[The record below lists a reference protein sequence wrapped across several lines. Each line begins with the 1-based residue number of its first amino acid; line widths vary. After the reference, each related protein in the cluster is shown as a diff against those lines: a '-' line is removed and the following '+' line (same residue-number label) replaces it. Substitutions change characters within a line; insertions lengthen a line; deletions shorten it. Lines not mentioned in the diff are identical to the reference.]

1 MNEIKF
7 INNDTQSGIEYDYR
21 AVKNEFRKLDIP
33 KDVYSPMHL
42 PFDKAKY
49 FTLLSERSRGKTTNI
64 LLLGMCFNKLYGTT
78 IEYIRKKEDQIT
90 KKVSLDLFSTILEY
104 DYIQKL
110 TEGKYNSIWY
120 HARRWYYCVIDEDGN
135 VIEKAPTHFMSML
148 SIDRNETYKS
158 VYNAPRGDF
167 IVYDEF
173 ISKYYYADEF
183 IYFTDLLKTII
194 RDRISPMIFLLSNMI
209 DKNSEY
215 LDELMISDQVQTMSV
230 GDSAIVSTKKGTN
243 IYIEL
248 LEMSKNTITP
258 RRLLSNKLYFG
269 FDNPKLINITGG
281 DWVVENYPHIPKVD
295 YESLASVFMKFSS
308 NYIRLEIASYD
319 DQFFVFCTKFTT
331 KIYDNSL
338 ILTLEPP
345 KYYNE
350 LYGLGR
356 GKFFKFLWSLYDD
369 KRFRYQSNTIG
380 AWVDKYVY
388 QYKHSA
394 L

>member
-1 MNEIKF
+1 MKY
-7 INNDTQSGIEYDYR
+7 INNDIQCGIEYDWR
-21 AVKNEFRKLDIP
+21 KVKEEFRKLNIP

-49 FTLLSERSRGKTTNI
+49 NVLLSERSRGKTTNI
-64 LLLGMCFNKLYGTT
+64 LLLGMCMHKLYGTT

-90 KKVSLDLFSTILEY
+90 KKITINLFTTILEY
-104 DYIQKL
+104 DYIEKL
-110 TEGKYNSIWY
+110 TDGKYNSIWY
-120 HARRWYYCVIDEDGN
+120 NARRWYYCLVDEDGN

-158 VYNAPRGDF
+158 GYNAPRGDY

-183 IYFTDLLKTII
+183 LYFTDLLKTII
-194 RDRISPMIFLLSNMI
+194 RDRLSPIIFMLSNMI

-215 LDELMISDQVQTMSV
+215 LDELMISEQVMLMSV
-230 GDSAIVSTKKGTN
+230 GDSSLITTKKGTN
-243 IYIEL
+243 IYVEL
-248 LEMSKNTITP
+248 LEMSKKTITP
-258 RRLLSNKLYFG
+258 RRQLSNKLYFG

-281 DWVVENYPHIPKVD
+281 DWVVENYPHIPKKIEYD
-295 YESLASVFMKFSS
+295 SVINNIFMKFAS
-308 NYIRLEIASYD
+308 NYIRLEVVKYN
-319 DQFFVFCTKFTT
+319 DQFFVFCTKFTSV
-331 KIYDNSL
+331 IYEDSI

-345 KYYNE
+345 DKSNE
-350 LYGLGR
+350 IYGLGR
-356 GKFFKFLWSLYDD
+356 GKVFKFIWGLYDD

-380 AWVDKYVY
+380 AWIDKYVY
-388 QYKHSA
+388 QYKHNT

>member
-1 MNEIKF
+1 MKY
-7 INNDTQSGIEYDYR
+7 INNDIQCGIEYDWR
-21 AVKNEFRKLDIP
+21 KVKEEFRKLNIP

-49 FTLLSERSRGKTTNI
+49 NVLLSERSRGKTTNI
-64 LLLGMCFNKLYGTT
+64 LLLGMCMNKLYGTT

-90 KKVSLDLFSTILEY
+90 KKITINLFTTILEY
-104 DYIQKL
+104 DYIEKL
-110 TEGKYNSIWY
+110 TDGKYNSIWY
-120 HARRWYYCVIDEDGN
+120 NARRWYYCLVDEDGN

-158 VYNAPRGDF
+158 GYNAPRGDF

-183 IYFTDLLKTII
+183 LYFTDLLKTII
-194 RDRISPMIFLLSNMI
+194 RDRLSPIIFMLSNMI

-215 LDELMISDQVQTMSV
+215 LDELMISDQVMLMSV
-230 GDSAIVSTKKGTN
+230 GDSSLITTKKGTN
-243 IYIEL
+243 IYVEL
-248 LEMSKNTITP
+248 LEMSKKTITP
-258 RRLLSNKLYFG
+258 RRQLSNKLYFG

-281 DWVVENYPHIPKVD
+281 DWVVENYPHIPKKIEYD
-295 YESLASVFMKFSS
+295 SVINNIFMKFSS
-308 NYIRLEIASYD
+308 NFIRLEVVTYN
-319 DQFFVFCTKFTT
+319 DQFFVFCTKFTSV
-331 KIYDNSL
+331 IYDDSI

-345 KYYNE
+345 DKSNE
-350 LYGLGR
+350 IYGLGR
-356 GKFFKFLWSLYDD
+356 GKVFKFIWSLYDD

-380 AWVDKYVY
+380 AWIDKYVY
-388 QYKHSA
+388 QYKHNT

>member
-1 MNEIKF
+1 MKY
-7 INNDTQSGIEYDYR
+7 INNDIQCGIEYDWR
-21 AVKNEFRKLDIP
+21 KVKEEFRKLNIP

-49 FTLLSERSRGKTTNI
+49 NVLLSERSRGKTTNI
-64 LLLGMCFNKLYGTT
+64 LLLGMCMHKLYGTT

-90 KKVSLDLFSTILEY
+90 KKITINLFTTILEY
-104 DYIQKL
+104 DYIEKL
-110 TEGKYNSIWY
+110 TDGKYNSIWY
-120 HARRWYYCVIDEDGN
+120 NARRWYYCLVDEDGN

-158 VYNAPRGDF
+158 GYNAPRGDF

-183 IYFTDLLKTII
+183 LYFTDLLKTII
-194 RDRISPMIFLLSNMI
+194 RDRLSPIIFMLSNMI

-215 LDELMISDQVQTMSV
+215 LDELMISEQVMLMSV
-230 GDSAIVSTKKGTN
+230 GDSSLITTKKGTN
-243 IYIEL
+243 IYVEL
-248 LEMSKNTITP
+248 LEMSKKTITP
-258 RRLLSNKLYFG
+258 RRQLSNKLYFG

-281 DWVVENYPHIPKVD
+281 DWVVENYPHIPKKIEYD
-295 YESLASVFMKFSS
+295 SVINNIFMKFSS
-308 NYIRLEIASYD
+308 NFIRLELVTYN
-319 DQFFVFCTKFTT
+319 DQFFVFCTKFTSV
-331 KIYDNSL
+331 IYDDSI

-345 KYYNE
+345 NKSNE
-350 LYGLGR
+350 IYGLGR
-356 GKFFKFLWSLYDD
+356 GKVFKFIWSLYDD

-380 AWVDKYVY
+380 AWIDKYVY
-388 QYKHSA
+388 QYKHNT

>member
-1 MNEIKF
+1 MKY
-7 INNDTQSGIEYDYR
+7 INNDIQCGIEYDWR
-21 AVKNEFRKLDIP
+21 KVKEEFRKLNIP

-49 FTLLSERSRGKTTNI
+49 NVLLSERSRGKTTNI
-64 LLLGMCFNKLYGTT
+64 LLLGMCMHKLYGTT

-90 KKVSLDLFSTILEY
+90 KKITINLFTTILEY
-104 DYIQKL
+104 DYIEKL
-110 TEGKYNSIWY
+110 TDGKYNSIWY
-120 HARRWYYCVIDEDGN
+120 NARRWYYCLVDEDGN

-158 VYNAPRGDF
+158 GYNAPRGDF

-183 IYFTDLLKTII
+183 LYFTDLLKTII
-194 RDRISPMIFLLSNMI
+194 RDRLSPIIFMLSNMI

-215 LDELMISDQVQTMSV
+215 LDELMISDQVMLMSV
-230 GDSAIVSTKKGTN
+230 GDSSLITTKKGTN
-243 IYIEL
+243 IYVEL
-248 LEMSKNTITP
+248 LEMSKKTITP
-258 RRLLSNKLYFG
+258 RRQLSNKLYFG

-281 DWVVENYPHIPKVD
+281 DWVVENSPHIPKKIEYD
-295 YESLASVFMKFSS
+295 SVINNIFMKFAS
-308 NYIRLEIASYD
+308 NYIRLDVVKYN
-319 DQFFVFCTKFTT
+319 DQFFVFCTKFTSV
-331 KIYDNSL
+331 IYDDSI

-345 KYYNE
+345 DKSNE
-350 LYGLGR
+350 IYGLGR
-356 GKFFKFLWSLYDD
+356 GKVFKFIWGLYDD

-380 AWVDKYVY
+380 AWIDKYVY
-388 QYKHSA
+388 QYKHNT

>member
-1 MNEIKF
+1 MKY
-7 INNDTQSGIEYDYR
+7 INNDIQCGIEYDWR
-21 AVKNEFRKLDIP
+21 KVKDEFRKLNIP

-49 FTLLSERSRGKTTNI
+49 NVLLSERSRGKTTNI
-64 LLLGMCFNKLYGTT
+64 LLLGMCMHKLYGTT

-90 KKVSLDLFSTILEY
+90 KKITINLFTTILEY
-104 DYIQKL
+104 DYIEKL
-110 TEGKYNSIWY
+110 TDGKYNSIWY
-120 HARRWYYCVIDEDGN
+120 NARRWYYCLVDEDGN

-158 VYNAPRGDF
+158 GYNAPRGDF

-183 IYFTDLLKTII
+183 LYFTDLLKTII
-194 RDRISPMIFLLSNMI
+194 RDRLSPIIFMLSNMI

-215 LDELMISDQVQTMSV
+215 LDELMISEQVMLMSV
-230 GDSAIVSTKKGTN
+230 GDSSLITTKKGTN
-243 IYIEL
+243 IYVEL
-248 LEMSKNTITP
+248 LEMSKKTITP
-258 RRLLSNKLYFG
+258 RRQLSNKLYFG

-281 DWVVENYPHIPKVD
+281 DWVVENYPHIPKKIEYD
-295 YESLASVFMKFSS
+295 SIINNIFIKFSS
-308 NYIRLEIASYD
+308 NFIRLEVVKYN
-319 DQFFVFCTKFTT
+319 DQFFVFCTKFTSV
-331 KIYDNSL
+331 IYDDSI

-345 KYYNE
+345 DKSNE
-350 LYGLGR
+350 IYGLGR
-356 GKFFKFLWSLYDD
+356 GKVFKFIWGLYDD

-380 AWVDKYVY
+380 AWIDKYVY
-388 QYKHSA
+388 QYKHNT

>member
-1 MNEIKF
+1 MKY
-7 INNDTQSGIEYDYR
+7 INNDIQCGIEYDWR
-21 AVKNEFRKLDIP
+21 KVKEEFRKLNIP

-49 FTLLSERSRGKTTNI
+49 NVLLSERSRGKTTNI
-64 LLLGMCFNKLYGTT
+64 LLLGMCMHKLYGTT

-90 KKVSLDLFSTILEY
+90 KKITINLFTTILEY
-104 DYIQKL
+104 DYIEKL
-110 TEGKYNSIWY
+110 TDGKYNSIWY
-120 HARRWYYCVIDEDGN
+120 NARRWYYCLVDDDGN

-158 VYNAPRGDF
+158 GYNAPRGDF

-183 IYFTDLLKTII
+183 LYFTDLLKTII
-194 RDRISPMIFLLSNMI
+194 RDRLSPIIFMLSNMI

-215 LDELMISDQVQTMSV
+215 LDELMISDQVMLMSV
-230 GDSAIVSTKKGTN
+230 GDSSLITTKKGTN
-243 IYIEL
+243 IYVEL
-248 LEMSKNTITP
+248 LEMSKKTITP
-258 RRLLSNKLYFG
+258 RRQLSNKLYFG

-281 DWVVENYPHIPKVD
+281 DWVVENYPHIPKKIEYD
-295 YESLASVFMKFSS
+295 SVINNIFLKFSS
-308 NYIRLEIASYD
+308 NYIRLEVVTYN
-319 DQFFVFCTKFTT
+319 DQFFVFCTKFTSV
-331 KIYDNSL
+331 IYDDSI

-345 KYYNE
+345 NKSNE
-350 LYGLGR
+350 IYGLGR
-356 GKFFKFLWSLYDD
+356 GKVFKFIWGLYDD

-380 AWVDKYVY
+380 AWIDKYVY
-388 QYKHSA
+388 QYKHNT

>member
-1 MNEIKF
+1 MKY
-7 INNDTQSGIEYDYR
+7 INNDIQCGIEYDWR
-21 AVKNEFRKLDIP
+21 KVKEEFRKLNIP

-49 FTLLSERSRGKTTNI
+49 NVLLSERSRGKTTNI
-64 LLLGMCFNKLYGTT
+64 LLLGMCMHKLYGTT

-90 KKVSLDLFSTILEY
+90 KKITINLFTTILEY
-104 DYIQKL
+104 DYIEKL
-110 TEGKYNSIWY
+110 TDCKYNSIWY
-120 HARRWYYCVIDEDGN
+120 NARRWYYCLVDDDGN

-158 VYNAPRGDF
+158 GYNAPRGDF

-183 IYFTDLLKTII
+183 LYFTDLLKTII
-194 RDRISPMIFLLSNMI
+194 RDRLSPIIFMLSNMI

-215 LDELMISDQVQTMSV
+215 LDELMISDQVMLMTV
-230 GDSAIVSTKKGTN
+230 GDSSLITTKKGTN
-243 IYIEL
+243 IYVEL
-248 LEMSKNTITP
+248 LEMSKKTITP
-258 RRLLSNKLYFG
+258 RRQLSNKLYFG

-281 DWVVENYPHIPKVD
+281 DWVVENYPHIPKKIEYD
-295 YESLASVFMKFSS
+295 SVINNIFMKFSS
-308 NYIRLEIASYD
+308 NFIRLEVVKYN
-319 DQFFVFCTKFTT
+319 DQFFVFCTKFTSV
-331 KIYDNSL
+331 IYDDSI

-345 KYYNE
+345 DKSNE
-350 LYGLGR
+350 IYGLGR
-356 GKFFKFLWSLYDD
+356 GKVFKFIWSLYDD

-380 AWVDKYVY
+380 AWIDKYVY
-388 QYKHSA
+388 QYKHNT

>member
-1 MNEIKF
+1 MKY
-7 INNDTQSGIEYDYR
+7 INNDIQCGIEYDWR
-21 AVKNEFRKLDIP
+21 KVKEEFRKLNIP

-49 FTLLSERSRGKTTNI
+49 NVLLSERSRGKTTNI
-64 LLLGMCFNKLYGTT
+64 LLFGMCMHKLYGTT

-90 KKVSLDLFSTILEY
+90 KKITINLFTTILEY
-104 DYIQKL
+104 DYIEKL
-110 TEGKYNSIWY
+110 TDGKYNSIWY
-120 HARRWYYCVIDEDGN
+120 NARRWYYCLVDEDGN

-158 VYNAPRGDF
+158 GYNAPRGDF

-183 IYFTDLLKTII
+183 LYFTDLLKTII
-194 RDRISPMIFLLSNMI
+194 RDRLSPIIFMLSNMI

-215 LDELMISDQVQTMSV
+215 LDELMISDQVMLMSV
-230 GDSAIVSTKKGTN
+230 GDSSLITTKKGTN
-243 IYIEL
+243 IYVEL
-248 LEMSKNTITP
+248 LEMSKKTITP
-258 RRLLSNKLYFG
+258 RRQLSNKLYFG

-281 DWVVENYPHIPKVD
+281 DWVVENYPHIPKKIEYD
-295 YESLASVFMKFSS
+295 SVINNIFMKFSS
-308 NYIRLEIASYD
+308 NFIRLEVVTYN
-319 DQFFVFCTKFTT
+319 DQFFVFCTKFTSV
-331 KIYDNSL
+331 IYDDSI

-345 KYYNE
+345 NKRNE
-350 LYGLGR
+350 IYGLGR
-356 GKFFKFLWSLYDD
+356 GKVFKFIWSLYDD

-380 AWVDKYVY
+380 AWIDKYVY
-388 QYKHSA
+388 QYKHNT

>member
-1 MNEIKF
+1 MKY
-7 INNDTQSGIEYDYR
+7 INNDIQCGIEYDWR
-21 AVKNEFRKLDIP
+21 KVKEEFRKLNIP

-49 FTLLSERSRGKTTNI
+49 NVLLSERSRGKTTNI
-64 LLLGMCFNKLYGTT
+64 LLLGMCMHKLYGTT

-90 KKVSLDLFSTILEY
+90 KKITINLFTTILEY
-104 DYIQKL
+104 DYIEKL
-110 TEGKYNSIWY
+110 TDGKYNSIWY
-120 HARRWYYCVIDEDGN
+120 NARRWYYCLVDEDGN

-158 VYNAPRGDF
+158 GYNAPRGDF

-183 IYFTDLLKTII
+183 LYFTDLLKTII
-194 RDRISPMIFLLSNMI
+194 RDRLSPIIFMLSNMI

-215 LDELMISDQVQTMSV
+215 LDELMISDQVMLMTV
-230 GDSAIVSTKKGTN
+230 GDSSLITTKKGTN
-243 IYIEL
+243 IYVEL
-248 LEMSKNTITP
+248 LEMSKKTITP
-258 RRLLSNKLYFG
+258 RRQLSNKLYFG

-281 DWVVENYPHIPKVD
+281 DWVVENYPHIPKKIE
-295 YESLASVFMKFSS
+295 YESVITNIFMKFSS
-308 NYIRLEIASYD
+308 NFIRLEVVTYN
-319 DQFFVFCTKFTT
+319 DQFFVFCTKFTSV
-331 KIYDNSL
+331 IYDDSI

-345 KYYNE
+345 DKSNE
-350 LYGLGR
+350 IYGLGR
-356 GKFFKFLWSLYDD
+356 GKVFKFIWGLYDD

-380 AWVDKYVY
+380 AWIDKYVY
-388 QYKHSA
+388 QYKHNT

>member
-1 MNEIKF
+1 MKY
-7 INNDTQSGIEYDYR
+7 INNDIQCGIEYDWR
-21 AVKNEFRKLDIP
+21 KVKEEFRKLNIP

-49 FTLLSERSRGKTTNI
+49 NVLLSERSRGKTTNI
-64 LLLGMCFNKLYGTT
+64 LLLGMCMHKLYGTT

-90 KKVSLDLFSTILEY
+90 KKITINLFTTILEY
-104 DYIQKL
+104 DYIEKL
-110 TEGKYNSIWY
+110 TDGKYNSIWY
-120 HARRWYYCVIDEDGN
+120 NARRWYYCLVDDDGN

-158 VYNAPRGDF
+158 GYNAPRGDF

-183 IYFTDLLKTII
+183 LYFTDLLKTII
-194 RDRISPMIFLLSNMI
+194 RDRLSPIIFMLSNMI

-215 LDELMISDQVQTMSV
+215 LDELMISDQVMLMSV
-230 GDSAIVSTKKGTN
+230 GDSSLITTKKGTN
-243 IYIEL
+243 IYVEL
-248 LEMSKNTITP
+248 LEMSKKTITP
-258 RRLLSNKLYFG
+258 RRQLSNKLYFG

-281 DWVVENYPHIPKVD
+281 DWVVENYPHIPKKIEYD
-295 YESLASVFMKFSS
+295 SVINSIFMKFSS
-308 NYIRLEIASYD
+308 NFIRLEVVAYN
-319 DQFFVFCTKFTT
+319 DQFFVFCTKFTSV
-331 KIYDNSL
+331 IYDDSI

-345 KYYNE
+345 NKRNE
-350 LYGLGR
+350 IYGLGR
-356 GKFFKFLWSLYDD
+356 GKVFKFIWSLYDD

-380 AWVDKYVY
+380 AWIDKYVY
-388 QYKHSA
+388 QYKHNT